1 MVHIL
6 KKVRDTGCRGGFL
19 ERFTVRTQVVSG
31 ADSLSFLGTLGCQKL
46 LLVTDPYFAQKGWA
60 DRILQAAKPKES
72 QVFDK
77 VSPDPTVELAAEG
90 TKILQAFSPD
100 TVVALGGGSAIDL
113 AKAMAHFSGLSPR
126 LVAIPTTSGS
136 GSEVTNFAVLSHNGV
151 KYPVVSDKLYPEAA
165 ILEDALLDSLPR
177 GLIADTGFDV
187 LAHALESYVGKKASP
202 VTKTLSREAFSL
214 AYAQLSLS
222 FAGDKTVRG
231 SVHMASCMAGMA
243 FSQAG
248 LGLCHAMAHVLGGEF
263 HLPHGR
269 LCAILLP
276 AVVECNANFCGGE
289 YGQLARSVGFFG
301 SADTVA
307 VRNLKN
313 GLIRLRKQLA
323 MPGSLREAG
332 IDPRQV
338 QLRQRELTEKI
349 LADPCCEN
357 NPAEVADFM
366 VKRILEG
373 VAR

>member
-1 MVHIL
+1 M
-6 KKVRDTGCRGGFL
+6 
-19 ERFTVRTQVVSG
+19 ERFDFRTRIISG
-31 ADSLSFLGTLGCQKL
+31 QGSLSYLQEMNIRRL
-46 LLVTDPYFAQKGWA
+46 LLVIDPFLAQKGWGTKIIELA
-60 DRILQAAKPKES
+60 DPEQS

-77 VSPDPTVELAAEG
+77 VSADPTVELAAEG
-90 TKILQAFSPD
+90 TKALQAFSPD
-100 TVVALGGGSAIDL
+100 TVVALGGGSTIDL
-113 AKAMAHFSGLSPR
+113 TKAMVHFSGLTPR

-151 KYPVVSDKLYPEAA
+151 KYPVVSDKLYPEVA
-165 ILEDALLDSLPR
+165 ILESALLDSLPK

-202 VTKTLSREAFSL
+202 VTKCLSREAFSL
-214 AYAQLSLS
+214 VYAQLPLS
-222 FAGDKTVRG
+222 YAGDKAVRF

-269 LCAILLP
+269 LCASLLP

-323 MPGSLREAG
+323 LPGSLQEAG
-332 IDPRQV
+332 VDPRQV

-349 LADPCCEN
+349 LEDPCCQN

>member
-1 MVHIL
+1 MEQF
-6 KKVRDTGCRGGFL
+6 C
-19 ERFTVRTQVVSG
+19 VRTQVVSG
-31 ADSLSFLGTLGCQKL
+31 ADSLALLGQLGCQRL
-46 LLVTDPYFAQKGWA
+46 LIVADPYFVENGWIS
-60 DRILQAAKPKES
+60 RILQAAGVTQS
-72 QVFDK
+72 RVFDR
-77 VSPDPTVELAAEG
+77 VVADPTVELAAEG
-90 TKILQAFSPD
+90 TKVLQEFAPD

-113 AKAMAHFSGLSPR
+113 AKAMVHFSGLAPK

-136 GSEVTNFAVLSHNGV
+136 GSEVTDFAVLSHNGV
-151 KYPVVSDKLYPEAA
+151 KYPVVSEKLYPQVA
-165 ILEDALLDSLPR
+165 ILEPALLDSLPK

-187 LAHALESYVGKKASP
+187 LAHALESYVAKKAGAVS
-202 VTKTLSREAFSL
+202 KTLSQEAF
-214 AYAQLSLS
+214 ARMYGKLSLS
-222 FAGDKTVRG
+222 YAGDKSVRE
-231 SVHMASCMAGMA
+231 SLHMASCMAGMA

-276 AVVECNANFCGGE
+276 AVVECNANFCARE
-289 YGQLARSVGFFG
+289 YGLLARSVGFFG
-301 SADTVA
+301 AADTVA

-323 MPGSLREAG
+323 LPGSLQEAG
-332 IDPRQV
+332 VDLRQL

>member
-1 MVHIL
+1 M
-6 KKVRDTGCRGGFL
+6 
-19 ERFTVRTQVVSG
+19 ERFQVRTQVVSG
-31 ADSLSFLGTLGCQKL
+31 TDSLSCLGEMDCQRL
-46 LLVTDPYFAQKGWA
+46 LIVADPFFVAQGWTN
-60 DRILQAAKPKES
+60 RILEAAKPRES
-72 QVFDK
+72 RVFDK

-90 TKILQAFSPD
+90 TKVLQEFAPD
-100 TVVALGGGSAIDL
+100 TVVALGGGSTLDL
-113 AKAMAHFSGLSPR
+113 AKAMVHFSGLEPR

-136 GSEVTNFAVLSHNGV
+136 GSEVTNFAVLSHQGV
-151 KYPVVSDKLYPEAA
+151 KYPVVSDKLYPAVA
-165 ILEDALLDSLPR
+165 VLEPGLLETLPK

-187 LAHALESYVGKKASP
+187 LTHALESYVAKNAGT
-202 VTKTLSREAFSL
+202 VTKTLSREAFAI
-214 AYAQLSLS
+214 AYAQLPLS
-222 FAGDKTVRG
+222 YAGDKSVRERL
-231 SVHMASCMAGMA
+231 HIAACMAGMA

-269 LCAILLP
+269 LCGILLP
-276 AVVECNANFCGGE
+276 AVVECNANFCSGA

-313 GLIRLRKQLA
+313 GLIRLRKQLG

-332 IDPRQV
+332 IDPRQI
-338 QLRQRELTEKI
+338 QLRQKELTEKI
-349 LADPCCEN
+349 LADPCCES
-357 NPAEVADFM
+357 NPAEVMDYM

>member
-1 MVHIL
+1 MEQF
-6 KKVRDTGCRGGFL
+6 C
-19 ERFTVRTQVVSG
+19 VRTQVVSG
-31 ADSLSFLGTLGCQKL
+31 ADSLSFLGQLGCQRL
-46 LLVTDPYFAQKGWA
+46 LLVADPFFTAKGWGE
-60 DRILQAAKPKES
+60 RISQAAKPLQF

-77 VSPDPTVELAAEG
+77 VAADPTVELAAEG
-90 TKILQAFSPD
+90 TKVLQEFAPD
-100 TVVALGGGSAIDL
+100 TVVALGGGSALDL
-113 AKAMAHFSGLSPR
+113 AKAMVHFSGQSPR

-151 KYPVVSDKLYPEAA
+151 KYPVVSDKLYPDVA
-165 ILEDALLDSLPR
+165 ILEPALLESLPK

-187 LAHALESYVGKKASP
+187 LAHALESYVAKKAGT

-214 AYAQLSLS
+214 AYGLLPLSY
-222 FAGDKTVRG
+222 AGDKSVREQL
-231 SVHMASCMAGMA
+231 HMASCLAGMA

-276 AVVECNANFCGGE
+276 AVVECNANFCPQG

-313 GLIRLRKQLA
+313 GLIRLRKQMA

-349 LADPCCEN
+349 LEDPCCAD
-357 NPAEVADFM
+357 NPAEVMDFM

>member
-1 MVHIL
+1 M
-6 KKVRDTGCRGGFL
+6 

-31 ADSLSFLGTLGCQKL
+31 KNSLSFLGEIGCQRL
-46 LLVTDPYFAQKGWA
+46 LLVIDPYFVQQGWT
-60 DRILQAAKPKES
+60 DRILQAARAAES
-72 QVFDK
+72 RVFDK
-77 VSPDPTVELAAEG
+77 VSADPTVELAAEG
-90 TKILQAFSPD
+90 TKLLQEFSPD
-100 TVVALGGGSAIDL
+100 TVVALGGGSTIDL
-113 AKAMAHFSGLSPR
+113 AKAMVHFSGQSPR

-151 KYPVVSDKLYPEAA
+151 KYPVVSDKLYPEVA
-165 ILEDALLDSLPR
+165 ILEEALLESLPK

-187 LAHALESYVGKKASP
+187 LAHALESFVAKKASP

-214 AYAQLSLS
+214 AYALLPLSY
-222 FAGDKTVRG
+222 AGDKSVRG
-231 SVHMASCMAGMA
+231 QLHMASCMAGMA

-276 AVVECNANFCGGE
+276 AVVECNANFCPQG
-289 YGQLARSVGFFG
+289 YGQLARSAGFFG

-313 GLIRLRKQLA
+313 GLIRLRKQLG

-349 LADPCCEN
+349 LADPCCGD